1 MCGCAENHPGIWC
14 RGIGCHCHDE
24 EEGVMEE
31 EVYMTVSF
39 YRVSKSKADEILMA
53 AIAVAG
59 TSINMSVSY
68 LPPLLDDEED

>member
-1 MCGCAENHPGIWC
+1 
-14 RGIGCHCHDE
+14 
-24 EEGVMEE
+24 MEE

-53 AIAVAG
+53 ADAVAG

-68 LPPLLDDEED
+68 LPPLLDDEEEVSNGV